1 MLLYWIGL
9 QLVMRATFLGLSSLD
24 RNVNLKIGIILISI
38 LAGVH
43 GLLRPFKNEIKNYQD
58 FIWLMNLQLLYV
70 LSFNVTN
77 MMYVNILVT
86 IAMLHFSIII
96 VYHVMT
102 YTWIGKVTSNHI
114 ISGCSKI
121 YTLLSKLIKCYKS
134 ESIPIVRDREMN
146 EIPDVTYNYREY
158 REPLVAF

>member
-1 MLLYWIGL
+1 
-9 QLVMRATFLGLSSLD
+9 
-24 RNVNLKIGIILISI
+24 
-38 LAGVH
+38 
-43 GLLRPFKNEIKNYQD
+43 
-58 FIWLMNLQLLYV
+58 MNLQLLYV

-114 ISGCSKI
+114 ISGYSKI
-121 YTLLSKLIKCYKS
+121 YTKLIKCYKS

-158 REPLVAF
+158 QEPLVAF